1 MADGG
6 LTKLLDA
13 QLKSRVDGTAILQL
27 VGWRDR
33 HVFSRNSCRSIRFDL
48 GVPTREPGFGCHQ
61 CQFHG
66 LRRLHAL
73 IEGKR
78 VIHAQ
83 GTRMFLV
90 PSTQVRRVL
99 DLVFPEPLFAARV
112 ASVEE
117 ALSRIHLQA
126 SSDRN

>member
-6 LTKLLDA
+6 QTKLLDA
-13 QLKSRVDGTAILQL
+13 QLESRVDGTAILQL
-27 VGWRDR
+27 VGEIDMSSAETLVEQFVSISEHPLENLVLDAT
-33 HVFSRNSCRSIRFDL
+33 HVSFMDSA
-48 GVPTREPGFGCHQ
+48 G
-61 CQFHG
+61 
-66 LRRLHAL
+66 LHAL

-99 DLVFPEPLFAARV
+99 ELMLPEPLFAARV

-117 ALSRIHLQA
+117 ALSHIQLQA